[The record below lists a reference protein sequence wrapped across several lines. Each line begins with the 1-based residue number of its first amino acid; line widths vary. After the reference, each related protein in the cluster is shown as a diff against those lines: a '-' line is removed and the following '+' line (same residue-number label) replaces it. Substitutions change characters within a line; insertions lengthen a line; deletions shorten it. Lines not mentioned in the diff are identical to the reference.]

1 MSAFGT
7 AKTSQE
13 SVPDDT
19 KEATVMTNRLAGST
33 SPYLLQHAANPVDW
47 QEWGQEAFAEART
60 RNVPVLLSVGYSAC
74 HWCHVMAHES
84 FEDEE
89 VAATL
94 NAGFV
99 AIKVDREERPDIDA
113 IYMSAT
119 TAMTGQGG
127 WPMTCFLT
135 PAGEP
140 FFCGTYFPKPSF
152 LQLLSRVSDAWT
164 HQRDEVVASGSHIAA
179 ALRTATTT
187 RAGGTLG
194 PVELGQ
200 AETLLAAGYDWQNGG
215 FGRAP
220 KFPPSMILEFLL
232 RHGARTGSDND
243 TRALQ
248 MAQGCCEAM
257 ARGGMYDQL
266 AGGFARYSVD
276 AGWVVPHF
284 EKMLYDNAQLLRV
297 YLHLWRATRST
308 LAERIARQSADFLL
322 RDLGTAEGGFAAALD
337 ADTEGVE
344 GLTYAWTP
352 TQLIEVLGA
361 GDGTRSAD
369 LLQVTESGTFEHGMS
384 TLQLR
389 TDPDDAPWWAG
400 ARGRLLAARG
410 LRPQPARD
418 DKVVTSWNGL
428 AIAALSEAGVLLE
441 DSAYLDAARRCA
453 QFLLDSHLVDGRL
466 RRVSRDGVVGAAMG
480 VADDYGNLAEGLLT
494 LHQATAEPRWLSA
507 AGELLDTALTQF
519 ADGQGGFFDT
529 AGDAEQLF
537 TRPRSAADNAEPS
550 GQAALAGALLTYS
563 ALTGSSRHREAAD
576 AAVSA
581 AAGLA
586 AADPRFAGWT
596 LAVAEAMAAGPIQ
609 VAVAGDGPQARDLL
623 AVART
628 STSPGLVIA
637 HGSPDT
643 PGIPLLANRP
653 LLAGAAAAYVCRGFV
668 CDRPVTTPEE
678 LTVALESHS

>member
-1 MSAFGT
+1 
-7 AKTSQE
+7 
-13 SVPDDT
+13 VPSLGRHPWHT
-19 KEATVMTNRLAGST
+19 FEVVANRLANST

-47 QEWGQEAFAEART
+47 QEWGEVAFAEART

-84 FEDEE
+84 FEDDE
-89 VAATL
+89 VAAAL

-119 TAMTGQGG
+119 AAMTGQGG

-152 LQLLSRVSDAWT
+152 LQLLSGVSDAWA
-164 HQRDEVVASGSHIAA
+164 HRRAEVVASGSHIVQ
-179 ALRTATTT
+179 ALRSATTI
-187 RAGGTLG
+187 GVGTPLG
-194 PVELGQ
+194 PVEL
-200 AETLLAAGYDWQNGG
+200 AEAEALLAGGYDRQDGG

-220 KFPPSMILEFLL
+220 KFPPSMVLEFLL
-232 RHGARTGSDND
+232 RHWARTSSGG
-243 TRALQ
+243 ALR
-248 MAQGCCEAM
+248 MVAGTCEAM

-297 YLHLWRATRST
+297 YLHLWRATRSRFPEWAP
-308 LAERIARQSADFLL
+308 LAERISRQTADFLL
-322 RDLGTAEGGFAAALD
+322 RDLSTTEGGFASALD
-337 ADTEGVE
+337 ADAEGVE

-352 TQLIEVLGA
+352 RQLVDVLGEA
-361 GDGTRSAD
+361 DGPRAAA
-369 LLQVTESGTFEHGMS
+369 LLDVTESGTFEHGMS

-389 TDPDDAPWWAG
+389 AEPDDAQWWHDV
-400 ARGRLLAARG
+400 RGRLLAARD

-418 DKVVTSWNGL
+418 DKVVTAWNGL

-441 DSAYLDAARRCA
+441 DSTYVDAAQTCA
-453 QFLLDSHLVDGRL
+453 HFLVDCHLVDGRL
-466 RRVSRDGVVGAAMG
+466 RRASRDGVVGAAMG
-480 VADDYGNLAEGLLT
+480 VADDYGDLAEGLLT
-494 LHQATAEPRWLSA
+494 LHQATGDAVWLRA
-507 AGELLDTALTQF
+507 AGDLLDTALTHF
-519 ADGQGGFFDT
+519 TDGEGGFFDT
-529 AGDAEQLF
+529 ADDAEPLF
-537 TRPRSAADNAEPS
+537 TRPQSAADNAEPS
-550 GQAALAGALLTYS
+550 GHAALAGALLTYS
-563 ALTGSSRHREAAD
+563 ALTGSTRHREAAD
-576 AAVSA
+576 AAVTA

-586 AADPRFAGWT
+586 TRDPRFAGWT
-596 LAVAEAMAAGPIQ
+596 LAVAEATVAGPLQ
-609 VAVAGDGPQARDLL
+609 VAVAGDGPRARELL
-623 AVART
+623 RVARA

-643 PGIPLLANRP
+643 PGIPLLADRP
-653 LLAGAAAAYVCRGFV
+653 LVAGGAAAYVCHGFV

-678 LTVALESHS
+678 LTSALERQG